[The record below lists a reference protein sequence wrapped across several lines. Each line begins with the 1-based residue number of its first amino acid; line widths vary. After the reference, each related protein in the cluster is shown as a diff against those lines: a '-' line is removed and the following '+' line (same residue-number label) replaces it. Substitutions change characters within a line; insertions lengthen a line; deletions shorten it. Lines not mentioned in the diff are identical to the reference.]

1 MGGGLLQLV
10 AYGAQDVSLTG
21 NPQITFFQAVFRRY
35 TNFAL
40 QTIEQ
45 TLDGNFNPDSRISFK
60 ISRDGD
66 LLSDL
71 VLKTEGSTSDSFS
84 FFDYIDCEIGGQL
97 IDRQYNRWMNVWCDL
112 THNIDKTKLL
122 NDLRVGF
129 KSVSTVNIID
139 QNQPAPSEL
148 NNINVDQVINYPGTE
163 SGGSTDIV
171 LHSSGKLYFARATPA
186 NYRISAINSQN
197 NYTVD
202 NNFSNNITSGSI
214 SDPRKLKIQGNS
226 VFVLDRNYGYGDIA
240 RINVDQNGD
249 YVSQENSWMGGGSGV
264 TSANAGILKD
274 NVPSITGGVDTV
286 GYTTYGINDMCFN
299 QNMML
304 FSLNYFKRIVRR
316 YDNSDQHFSE
326 QILTLLPT
334 PTTNIF
340 HSFANGSSD
349 GPLASSSLTTPWT
362 INAFEGPNIADPF
375 IIITDRNHTVRKI
388 DLNTSQVSTIAGIPN
403 SSGNVD
409 GAPGTSKIHSPMGGV
424 ISPDGSYVLIT
435 TEGSPTTNGGRIKKI
450 DLSTNVITTL
460 STCANPVGIAIHPT
474 LNYAYIV
481 TYPGQLL
488 RLDLSDNTIDVL
500 VNNVGANGYPISM
513 SPDGTF
519 LLLVHLNASNALK
532 RANLDSNGNMT
543 GSLQTINVSGGVP
556 SGTYGLSIMADSD
569 TVILGNTNPKIF
581 SVSNPGTLLSQL
593 TSIPALSFPARTE
606 TMEFAYV
613 LNSSKKLYKITLSSS
628 STITPNY
635 YLKQHAGNLKD
646 KNNTVKA
653 VLTMNIDDND
663 NIYLCFANMPGL
675 YKVDAGADREN
686 TPTQLIAGS
695 EALISNGENIFK
707 NTNGDMYIS
716 CRTTG
721 RVIKLSNDQLS
732 VFAGEA
738 PTLDGNGSPVART
751 AVNTD
756 DPLTSSFVYPFGMCF
771 TSFNDVIICD
781 RGSNGNGTMRVIGG
795 YKPVTVGGVTAS
807 AIPAYVPLQFWFC
820 KNPGLAIPLIALQYH
835 EVKIIIRLA
844 QSLHGVTGVS
854 AWGTYI
860 FLDTDERRRFA
871 QTSHEYLIEQVQHSN
886 RLLLGST
893 DVINNQ
899 SQEIISTTELQ
910 FNHPV
915 KELIWT
921 VDQVTDSANSSS
933 KACSVK
939 NLGGNQNIIVN
950 SSLIQMNG
958 DDRAEKRDG
967 KYYSQLQRYQRHSGA
982 GLRNTRIGV
991 GSNDITSDLV
1001 VTKWYPKATNAHV
1014 YSFGLEPEEHQPSG
1028 TCNFSRL
1035 DNAIIQNT
1043 ISTPTI
1049 NGNYRYF
1056 IDMYA
1061 VNYNVL
1067 RITSGMGGLAY
1078 SN

>member
-21 NPQITFFQAVFRRY
+21 NPQITFFHAVFRRH

-45 TLDGNFNPDSRISFK
+45 TLDGNFNPDSRISFN

-97 IDRQYNRWMNVWCDL
+97 IDRQYNHWMNVWCDL

-129 KSVSTVNIID
+129 KSVSTLNVID

-148 NNINVDQVINYPGTE
+148 NGINVNQVINYPGTE

-186 NYRISAINSQN
+186 NYRISAIDSQN
-197 NYTVD
+197 NYTID

-214 SDPRKLKIQGNS
+214 ADPRKVKIQGNS
-226 VFVLDRNYGYGDIA
+226 IFVLDRNYGYGDIA

-264 TSANAGILKD
+264 TSANAGILK
-274 NVPSITGGVDTV
+274 NNTPSITGGVDTI

-304 FSLNYFKRIVRR
+304 FALNYFKRIVRR
-316 YDNSDQHFSE
+316 YDNSDGHFSE

-334 PTTNIF
+334 PTTSVF
-340 HSFANGSSD
+340 HSFASGNSD
-349 GPLASSSLTTPWT
+349 GALASSSITNQWT
-362 INAFEGPNIADPF
+362 LNVFEGPNIANPF
-375 IIITDRNHTVRKI
+375 LIITQRNHTVRKI
-388 DLNTSQVSTIAGIPN
+388 DLNTSQVTTIAGTPS

-409 GAPGTSKIHSPMGGV
+409 GAPGTSKIHDPMGAA

-435 TEGSPTTNGGRIKKI
+435 TSGSPSANGGRIKKI
-450 DLSTNVITTL
+450 DLSTNVTTTL
-460 STCANPVGIAIHPT
+460 ATCTNPVGIAIHPT
-474 LNYAYIV
+474 LNYAYII

-488 RLDLSDNTIDVL
+488 RLDLSNNTIDVL
-500 VNNVGANGYPISM
+500 MNSIGGNGYPLSI

-519 LLLVHLNASNALK
+519 LIFVK
-532 RANLDSNGNMT
+532 ANPWTTLRVNIDSNGGMT
-543 GSLQTINVSGGVP
+543 GGLQSVNVSGGTP
-556 SGTYGLSIMADSD
+556 ANTYGLAIMADSD

-593 TSIPALSFPARTE
+593 TAIPATCFPARTE

-613 LNSSKKLYKITLSSS
+613 LNSSNKLYKITLSSS

-646 KNNTVKA
+646 KNNSVKA

-663 NIYLCFANMPGL
+663 NIYLCFSNTPGL
-675 YKVDAGADREN
+675 YKVNAGADREN

-707 NTNGDMYIS
+707 HTNGDMYIS

-732 VFAGEA
+732 VFAGEE
-738 PTLDGNGSPVART
+738 PTLDGNGNPVART

-795 YKPVTVGGVTAS
+795 YKPVTVGGVTTTP
-807 AIPAYVPLQFWFC
+807 IPAYVPLQFWFC
-820 KNPGLAIPLIALQYH
+820 RNPGLAIPLIALQYH

-844 QSLHGVTGVS
+844 SALHGVTGVS

-886 RLLLGST
+886 RLSLGST

-899 SQEIISTTELQ
+899 PQEIISTTELQ

-921 VDQVTDSANSSS
+921 IDQVTDSANSSS
-933 KACSVK
+933 KACSAK
-939 NLGGNQNIIVN
+939 NLGGNQNIIVD

-958 DDRAEKRDG
+958 DDRAEKREG

-1061 VNYNVL
+1061 INYNVL